1 MEFEIMRWV
10 NSFKNGPSKTCG
22 RQHVKNLKLY
32 GLPRQ
37 TISPQFF
44 RACLLQILLGLFLNA
59 LSHISFFPKFMN
71 YCSIFSNK

>member
-37 TISPQFF
+37 TISPQFLTWSILE
-44 RACLLQILLGLFLNA
+44 CIVSYILLPQIYELL
-59 LSHISFFPKFMN
+59 L
-71 YCSIFSNK
+71 YCLE

>member
-44 RACLLQILLGLFLNA
+44 TWSILECIVSYILLPQIYELL
-59 LSHISFFPKFMN
+59 L
-71 YCSIFSNK
+71 YCLE